1 MCPHTTV
8 YVSLY
13 YYTCVLKQ
21 VKQERATVMA
31 SEHTY
36 YYMCP
41 HTTIYVSSYYYTC
54 VRIQVNEERAT
65 VIASRAHVER
75 TFSASKMEV
84 LLCSLRPH
92 IREA

>member
-1 MCPHTTV
+1 MCPKTGERGARDSDGLARTRTTTCVVILLYMCPHTTV
-8 YVSLY
+8 
-13 YYTCVLKQ
+13 
-21 VKQERATVMA
+21 
-31 SEHTY
+31 
-36 YYMCP
+36 
-41 HTTIYVSSYYYTC
+41 YVSSYYYTC